1 MRRIWIYGVLGLA
14 WAVAAQAQTV
24 YRWKDAGGQLNYG
37 SQPPPG
43 VNAEPIGGR
52 GSVTVMPAPA
62 AAATPAPAD
71 ATAARLE
78 RLERELEEERR
89 LRRDEEARRE
99 EEADRKAEARADCER
114 EYREACDEEGRP
126 LGSRYI
132 AVPVPVPVRP
142 YRPQQAYPHTRDDHR
157 DDGRH
162 RDYDR
167 RDRREMRDAPSVTK
181 GSVGVTP
188 QAPSQ
193 QGSKPSVRA
202 GRVSSE
208 ERPATR

>member
-1 MRRIWIYGVLGLA
+1 MRRIWIYSVLGLV
-14 WAVAAQAQTV
+14 WAVAVQAQTV

-43 VNAEPIGGR
+43 VKAEPIGGR

-62 AAATPAPAD
+62 AAAAPAPAD

-89 LRRDEEARRE
+89 HRRDEEARQQ
-99 EEADRKAEARADCER
+99 EEAERKAEARADCER
-114 EYREACDEEGRP
+114 QYREACDEEGRP

-142 YRPQQAYPHTRDDHR
+142 YRPQQAYPHTRDDRHD

-167 RDRREMRDAPSVTK
+167 RDRRETRSQPSVTK
-181 GSVGVTP
+181 GSVGVSP
-188 QAPSQ
+188 QGA
-193 QGSKPSVRA
+193 KPSVRS

-208 ERPATR
+208 EGLAPR